1 MSDEGRGWSASG
13 MAERPTRRRNE
24 VEPAGNARNIQIFFL
39 TIFYLPFPTQIIIF
53 YCMGNKTKIRSTTIL
68 AVRRNGQVAMAG
80 DGQCTLGE
88 TVCKG
93 NSRKVRKIY
102 DGKILTGF
110 AGSVA
115 DAFTLLDRFEAKV
128 KEYNGDIM
136 RSAVELAKAWRTD
149 RTLQKLEAMLLV
161 ADKKQ
166 ILLISGDG
174 NVIEPE
180 HDAIAIGSGG
190 NYAYSAAL
198 AYLDSSD
205 LSAKEIAERSLN
217 IAGSICIYT
226 NQNLTVETLE

>member
-1 MSDEGRGWSASG
+1 
-13 MAERPTRRRNE
+13 
-24 VEPAGNARNIQIFFL
+24 
-39 TIFYLPFPTQIIIF
+39 
-53 YCMGNKTKIRSTTIL
+53 MGNKTKIRSTTIL

-217 IAGSICIYT
+217 IAGSFCIYT